1 MSACSTCGQP
11 DGYHWQRNVL
21 GVGRMAD
28 NPRAVL
34 LTLRREATDDE
45 LRQLSEVLR
54 WWCAD
59 RRRDHTA
66 EDYAN
71 PIEATKRAAQIASA
85 DRS

>member
-11 DGYHWQRNVL
+11 DDYHYHRNVL
-21 GVGRMAD
+21 GAGRMAD

-34 LTLRREATDDE
+34 ITLRREITDAE
-45 LRQLSEVLR
+45 LRVLPEILR

-59 RRRDHTA
+59 RRRDHTP

-71 PIEATKRAAQIASA
+71 PIEATKRAAKIAEE
-85 DRS
+85 DKP